1 MKSFHSSDVV
11 VIGGG
16 ASGCATAYYLS
27 KKGASVTI
35 VEREGIATQA
45 SGYSAGMLN
54 PLTGIGIPGG
64 LQNLAKMSFRLHQ
77 ELWNSLIDE
86 TGFNFHPEKVS
97 TIDLLF
103 EESEI
108 PSLEN
113 IRKTYETED
122 GFESYWLE
130 KSELDAIKP
139 SLSPE
144 VKKGLYTWGN
154 CSLDSMILTKA
165 FANSAMNLLGF
176 LITGNVTGIESQGGR
191 VTAVITRDGKI
202 DCGAVVFASGPWSAE
217 GEEWL
222 NICIPVTPLKGQI
235 IRTKLQS
242 VETQPSHDFNGSGIS
257 LYRKRDGLIWVGAT
271 EENVG
276 FDQSQ
281 TAEAKRHLLTNAIRI
296 MPEIKNSE
304 VVMHTVCLRP
314 ITPDWLPIIGKAP
327 GWENVWLNTGAGK
340 KGILLC
346 PAMGKATADLI
357 VSDNTDVPIQGFD
370 PSRFQ

>member
-64 LQNLAKMSFRLHQ
+64 LQNLAKMSFDLHQ
-77 ELWNSLIDE
+77 ELWDPLIDE

-103 EESEI
+103 EESET

-113 IRKTYETED
+113 IRKTYETEE

-130 KSELDAIKP
+130 KSELDAIEP

-144 VKKGLYTWGN
+144 VKKGLYTLGN

-165 FANSAMNLLGF
+165 LANSAMQSSGF
-176 LITGNVTGIESQGGR
+176 LVNGSAAGIESQSGR
-191 VTAVITRDGKI
+191 VTAVTTMEGKI

-217 GEEWL
+217 SEEWL

-235 IRTKLQS
+235 IRTKLQTG
-242 VETQPSHDFNGSGIS
+242 EAQPSHDFNGSGIS

-281 TAEAKRHLLTNAIRI
+281 TASAKRHLLANATRV
-296 MPEIKNSE
+296 MPEIEHSE
-304 VVMHTVCLRP
+304 VIMHTVCLRP
-314 ITPDWLPIIGKAP
+314 VTPDWLPIIGKAP

-346 PAMGKATADLI
+346 PAMGKAVADL
-357 VSDNTDVPIQGFD
+357 VVGGSTDVPIQGFD

>member
-27 KKGASVTI
+27 KKGTSVTI

-144 VKKGLYTWGN
+144 VK
-154 CSLDSMILTKA
+154 
-165 FANSAMNLLGF
+165 
-176 LITGNVTGIESQGGR
+176 
-191 VTAVITRDGKI
+191 
-202 DCGAVVFASGPWSAE
+202 
-217 GEEWL
+217 
-222 NICIPVTPLKGQI
+222 
-235 IRTKLQS
+235 
-242 VETQPSHDFNGSGIS
+242 
-257 LYRKRDGLIWVGAT
+257 
-271 EENVG
+271 
-276 FDQSQ
+276 
-281 TAEAKRHLLTNAIRI
+281 
-296 MPEIKNSE
+296 
-304 VVMHTVCLRP
+304 
-314 ITPDWLPIIGKAP
+314 
-327 GWENVWLNTGAGK
+327 
-340 KGILLC
+340 
-346 PAMGKATADLI
+346 
-357 VSDNTDVPIQGFD
+357 
-370 PSRFQ
+370 